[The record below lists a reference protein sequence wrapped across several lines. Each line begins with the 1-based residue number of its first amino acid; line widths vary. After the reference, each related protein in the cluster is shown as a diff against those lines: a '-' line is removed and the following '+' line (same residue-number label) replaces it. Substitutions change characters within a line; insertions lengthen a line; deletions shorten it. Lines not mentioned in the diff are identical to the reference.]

1 MNLELLLG
9 LPTCVQ
15 CISSLQAWEEKL
27 NTETSWRWSRLPGY
41 ALLSSI
47 KLWARLM
54 SATAS
59 EYLWLFQCQ
68 SCTYAAS
75 ISSSC
80 ATDSLPNQMMYG
92 MMWVFGCYYMHEVCS
107 HYNLD
112 LVVTLSFLKHCFI
125 EMFLLPQDQKLR
137 NLAEK
142 ANKNMSDQEMGHWS
156 SWFFKHDVPSPDTA
170 NAITWAQG
178 GSRERDV
185 HWKA

>member
-1 MNLELLLG
+1 
-9 LPTCVQ
+9 
-15 CISSLQAWEEKL
+15 
-27 NTETSWRWSRLPGY
+27 
-41 ALLSSI
+41 
-47 KLWARLM
+47 M

-75 ISSSC
+75 ISRSC
-80 ATDSLPNQMMYG
+80 ATDSLPNQMKYG

-156 SWFFKHDVPSPDTA
+156 S
-170 NAITWAQG
+170 
-178 GSRERDV
+178 
-185 HWKA
+185 